1 MSAFIWL
8 ISQIFGN
15 VANENE
21 AVVKLC
27 LFVLLFALLSKGSAR
42 IFTESRFATSLFS
55 FVIALIAVRLMPLV
69 WIMPLGKVLW
79 VLAVIVLPYLI
90 VDALVH
96 EWGLMKIL
104 LLVAAYFG
112 IYLLIATLGFW
123 GFGLVFEAMADTKR
137 LMFLYQW
144 QSIVVGCLLVLYVL
158 AQLIRR
164 KNIESG
170 WQKLSQ

>member
-1 MSAFIWL
+1 MSLFIGL
-8 ISQIFGN
+8 ISSVFGA
-15 VANENE
+15 VADENE

-27 LFVLLFALLSKGSAR
+27 LFVLLFALFSKGSAR
-42 IFTESRFATSLFS
+42 IFTESRFATSLLS
-55 FVIALIAVRLMPLV
+55 FVIALISVRMMPIL

-90 VDALVH
+90 VDAIMH
-96 EWGLMKIL
+96 EWNLLKVLM
-104 LLVAAYFG
+104 LVLAYFG

-144 QSIVVGCLLVLYVL
+144 QSVVVGALLVLYVIAL
-158 AQLIRR
+158 LVKK

-170 WQKLSQ
+170 WQKL

>member
-1 MSAFIWL
+1 MSLFTLL
-8 ISQIFGN
+8 ISAALGA
-15 VANENE
+15 VADENE

-55 FVIALIAVRLMPLV
+55 FVVALIAVRLTPLV
-69 WIMPLGKVLW
+69 WLMPLGKVLW

-90 VDALVH
+90 VDAIMH
-96 EWGLMKIL
+96 EWNLLKVLM
-104 LLVAAYFG
+104 LVLAYFG

-123 GFGLVFEAMADTKR
+123 GFGLVFEAVQDTKR
-137 LMFLYQW
+137 MMFLYQW
-144 QSIVVGCLLVLYVL
+144 QSVVVGGLLVIYVI
-158 AQLIRR
+158 AQLVRK

-170 WQKLSQ
+170 WQKL